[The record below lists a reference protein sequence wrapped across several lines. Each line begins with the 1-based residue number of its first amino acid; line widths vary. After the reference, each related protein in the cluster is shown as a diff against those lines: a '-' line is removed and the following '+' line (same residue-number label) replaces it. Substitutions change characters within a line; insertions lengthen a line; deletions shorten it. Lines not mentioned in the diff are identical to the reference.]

1 MERTE
6 TQMKILEVGKK
17 EFLEK
22 GFKDASLNQIV
33 AEAGF
38 TKGAFYGYYP
48 DKTAL
53 FEDLVGET
61 ASELLTRFKAAQDD
75 YFDLVPE
82 GKAKDS
88 LELSTQHLHEL
99 VAFMYDHFDEFKL
112 ILCRAEGTGYA
123 DFIEVLVELEVDR
136 SEEYYALLRKNGM
149 LSGSMTRQLHHMIT
163 RAYFTAVCETI
174 VHDMPREEAMKY
186 VDELAIF
193 FHSGWYALATVL
205 LSAAIYF
212 AGLMCTHLAAFR
224 VATNIRKAAVT
235 HLIDLPLGYFNANL
249 TGRLRKQI
257 DDNAALTE
265 TLLAHTI
272 PDAVGGIVTPILAV
286 VLLFV
291 FDWRMGLACLIP
303 MIIGLVCLMS
313 MMTGTGMKFF
323 EEYQRAGE
331 RISAE
336 ATEYVRGIP
345 VVKVFQQTVYSF
357 KSFHAAIL
365 SYRDLASGYAMM
377 CRMKPKVF
385 VCDEPT
391 ANLDAAGT
399 RQLAQTL
406 RQLKEQGFTLLI
418 AEHRIDWLMG
428 IADRFLYLRDGS
440 IAAEYTPEDLIL
452 LPEADILGMGLRSPR
467 KGMSLPAPSVLD
479 ESPAVLKTAG
489 LSKRIS
495 KEVIFEDVSLSFPEG
510 KVTAITGQNGAGK
523 TTLAQ
528 ILCGLAKQT
537 RGHILIDGKKA
548 RAAVRRREIYYC
560 GNDTSTQFFTASV
573 AEELL
578 LNTRLTEESKSRAR
592 SLLKE
597 LGLYEYRDAHPSA
610 LSGGQ
615 KQRLAI
621 ACAIFSGRRILI
633 LDEPTSGLDG
643 QNMRLIAERL
653 RSEAR
658 RGRTILVITHD
669 RELIESCCD
678 NVVEVEKRSS

>member
-1 MERTE
+1 MT
-6 TQMKILEVGKK
+6 L
-17 EFLEK
+17 
-22 GFKDASLNQIV
+22 
-33 AEAGF
+33 
-38 TKGAFYGYYP
+38 
-48 DKTAL
+48 KTAIH
-53 FEDLVGET
+53 
-61 ASELLTRFKAAQDD
+61 SHSLLCTKHRKCVDR
-75 YFDLVPE
+75 
-82 GKAKDS
+82 DS
-88 LELSTQHLHEL
+88 LALSTQHLHEL

-286 VLLFV
+286 GLLFV
-291 FDWRMGLACLIP
+291 FDWRMGRACLIP

-428 IADRFLYLRDGS
+428 IADRFLYLRDGR
-440 IAAEYTPEDLIL
+440 IAAEYTPEDLLL
-452 LPEADILGMGLRSPR
+452 LPEKDILHMGLRSPR

-489 LSKRIS
+489 LSKRIR
-495 KEVIFEDVSLSFPEG
+495 KEVIFEDISLSVPEG
-510 KVTAITGQNGAGK
+510 SVTAITGQNGAGK

-578 LNTRLTEESKSRAR
+578 LNARLTEENKDRAIH
-592 SLLKE
+592 LLKE
-597 LGLYEYRDAHPSA
+597 FGLYEYRDTHPST

-621 ACAIFSGRRILI
+621 ACAVFSGRRILI

-653 RSEAR
+653 KSEAR
-658 RGRTILVITHD
+658 HGRTILVITHD

-678 NVVEVEKRSS
+678 NIVEVEKRSL

>member
-1 MERTE
+1 
-6 TQMKILEVGKK
+6 
-17 EFLEK
+17 
-22 GFKDASLNQIV
+22 
-33 AEAGF
+33 
-38 TKGAFYGYYP
+38 
-48 DKTAL
+48 
-53 FEDLVGET
+53 
-61 ASELLTRFKAAQDD
+61 
-75 YFDLVPE
+75 
-82 GKAKDS
+82 
-88 LELSTQHLHEL
+88 
-99 VAFMYDHFDEFKL
+99 MYDHFDEFKL

-428 IADRFLYLRDGS
+428 IADRFLYLRDGR
-440 IAAEYTPEDLIL
+440 IAAEYTPEDLLL
-452 LPEADILGMGLRSPR
+452 LPEADILGMGLRSSHEG
-467 KGMSLPAPSVLD
+467 KCLPAPSVLD

-578 LNTRLTEESKSRAR
+578 LNARLTEENKDRAIH
-592 SLLKE
+592 LLKE
-597 LGLYEYRDAHPSA
+597 FGLYEYRDAHPSV

-621 ACAIFSGRRILI
+621 ACAVFSGRGILI

-653 RSEAR
+653 KSEAQHD
-658 RGRTILVITHD
+658 RTILVITHD

>member
-1 MERTE
+1 
-6 TQMKILEVGKK
+6 
-17 EFLEK
+17 
-22 GFKDASLNQIV
+22 
-33 AEAGF
+33 
-38 TKGAFYGYYP
+38 
-48 DKTAL
+48 
-53 FEDLVGET
+53 
-61 ASELLTRFKAAQDD
+61 
-75 YFDLVPE
+75 
-82 GKAKDS
+82 
-88 LELSTQHLHEL
+88 
-99 VAFMYDHFDEFKL
+99 MYDHFDEFKL

-286 VLLFV
+286 GLLFV

-345 VVKVFQQTVYSF
+345 VVKIFQQTVYSF

-406 RQLKEQGFTLLI
+406 RQLKAQGFTLLI

-428 IADRFLYLRDGS
+428 IADRFLYLRDGR
-440 IAAEYTPEDLIL
+440 IAAEYTPEDLLL
-452 LPEADILGMGLRSPR
+452 LPEKDILHMGLRSPHE
-467 KGMSLPAPSVLD
+467 GMSLPAPSVLD

-489 LSKRIS
+489 LSKRIR
-495 KEVIFEDVSLSFPEG
+495 KEVIFEDISLSVPEG
-510 KVTAITGQNGAGK
+510 SVTVITGQNGAGK

-528 ILCGLAKQT
+528 ILCGLARQT

-573 AEELL
+573 TEELL
-578 LNTRLTEESKSRAR
+578 LNARLTEENKSRAR
-592 SLLKE
+592 NLLNE
-597 LGLYEYRDAHPSA
+597 LGLYEYRDAHPSI

-653 RSEAR
+653 KSEAR
-658 RGRTILVITHD
+658 HGRTILVITHD

>member
-1 MERTE
+1 VT
-6 TQMKILEVGKK
+6 L
-17 EFLEK
+17 
-22 GFKDASLNQIV
+22 
-33 AEAGF
+33 
-38 TKGAFYGYYP
+38 
-48 DKTAL
+48 KTAIH
-53 FEDLVGET
+53 
-61 ASELLTRFKAAQDD
+61 SHSLLCTKHRKCVDR
-75 YFDLVPE
+75 
-82 GKAKDS
+82 DS
-88 LELSTQHLHEL
+88 LALSTQHLHEL

-286 VLLFV
+286 GLLFV

-345 VVKVFQQTVYSF
+345 VVKIFQQTVYSF

-428 IADRFLYLRDGS
+428 IADRFLYLRDGR
-440 IAAEYTPEDLIL
+440 IAAEYTPEDLLL
-452 LPEADILGMGLRSPR
+452 LPEADILGMGLRSSHEG
-467 KGMSLPAPSVLD
+467 KCLPAPSVLD

>member
-1 MERTE
+1 
-6 TQMKILEVGKK
+6 
-17 EFLEK
+17 
-22 GFKDASLNQIV
+22 
-33 AEAGF
+33 
-38 TKGAFYGYYP
+38 
-48 DKTAL
+48 
-53 FEDLVGET
+53 
-61 ASELLTRFKAAQDD
+61 
-75 YFDLVPE
+75 
-82 GKAKDS
+82 
-88 LELSTQHLHEL
+88 
-99 VAFMYDHFDEFKL
+99 MYDHFDEFKL

-286 VLLFV
+286 GLLFV

-303 MIIGLVCLMS
+303 MVIGLVCLMT
-313 MMTGTGMKFF
+313 MMTGTSMKFF

-406 RQLKEQGFTLLI
+406 RQLKEQGFTLLL

-428 IADRFLYLRDGS
+428 IADWFLYLRDGR
-440 IAAEYTPEDLIL
+440 IAAEYTPKDLLL
-452 LPEADILGMGLRSPR
+452 LPEADTLGMGLRSPHEG
-467 KGMSLPAPSVLD
+467 KSLPAPSVLD

-489 LSKRIS
+489 LSKRIRR
-495 KEVIFEDVSLSFPEG
+495 EVIFEDISLSVPEG

-528 ILCGLAKQT
+528 ILCGLARQT

-573 AEELL
+573 TEELL
-578 LNTRLTEESKSRAR
+578 LNARLTEENKSRAR
-592 SLLKE
+592 NLLKE
-597 LGLYEYRDAHPSA
+597 LGLYEYRDAHPST